1 MSFLVHSRFMSTTQT
16 PLSIRVHREAT
27 IVSGAE
33 ERESSENPF
42 VSETSEESGLEK
54 VASRSVLEDSERHL
68 FMFILGDTSAATVVH
83 VQSTE
88 NRDHSMSNVWSSDSR
103 DVHRPLSPIYSNVSL
118 PSVNPS
124 FSTQSPLP
132 ASLSR
137 CPKVL
142 TYPFYSIPAG
152 CPLHVK

>member
-1 MSFLVHSRFMSTTQT
+1 MSTTQT

-42 VSETSEESGLEK
+42 VSETSEEIGLEK
-54 VASRSVLEDSERHL
+54 AASHSVLEDREVSL

-103 DVHRPLSPIYSNVSL
+103 DVHRPLSPIYSNQSL
-118 PSVNPS
+118 PSVNS
-124 FSTQSPLP
+124 SSSAQSPV
-132 ASLSR
+132 SLSR